1 MFYKNNSMKC
11 FISVLSLFMI
21 AIFHLLASIVTWI
34 VMILVSITTI
44 GKLLKY
50 KKVLKKSDYLN
61 CYSIEYNSYI

>member
-1 MFYKNNSMKC
+1 MKC

-50 KKVLKKSDYLN
+50 KKVLKNL
-61 CYSIEYNSYI
+61 II